1 MRDGQNIDQL
11 DLRYIFRIYVRLN
24 VCYACY
30 DIENGTERSDGM
42 QTQVAKMVYGNSYSV
57 VYDDKAEM
65 NPYKIFRVWN
75 ENGRQV
81 RSLVTRYDNLPEC
94 MAKLAAIAEREKPD
108 QGSGQ
113 D

>member
-1 MRDGQNIDQL
+1 
-11 DLRYIFRIYVRLN
+11 
-24 VCYACY
+24 
-30 DIENGTERSDGM
+30 
-42 QTQVAKMVYGNSYSV
+42 
-57 VYDDKAEM
+57 M

>member
-1 MRDGQNIDQL
+1 ML
-11 DLRYIFRIYVRLN
+11 EVTLK
-24 VCYACY
+24 
-30 DIENGTERSDGM
+30 NGAERSDGM

-57 VYDDKAEM
+57 VYDDRAEM

-94 MAKLAAIAEREKPD
+94 MAKLAAIAEREKPI
-108 QGSGQ
+108 
-113 D
+113 